1 MMAEEKALSPA
12 LEGSELDGKMHSGTD
27 PQKVQD
33 HPTEPI
39 ADTPHG
45 SHCTRQAEQRKA
57 KGGQVLAAPHV
68 VSSKASR
75 GTQSSGFRMLS
86 IFCQTAHTLNKTQ
99 CSLKGVYS
107 S

>member
-1 MMAEEKALSPA
+1 MAEEKALAPA
-12 LEGSELDGKMHSGTD
+12 LERSELDGKMNSGTD
-27 PQKVQD
+27 PQEVQD

-45 SHCTRQAEQRKA
+45 SHCTRQVEQREA
-57 KGGQVLAAPHV
+57 EGGQVFAAPHV

-75 GTQSSGFRMLS
+75 ETQSSGFRMLS
-86 IFCQTAHTLNKTQ
+86 IFCQTAHTLNETQ